1 MALSMAAAIASDA
14 CAVASS
20 SLALCWANVWI
31 WASSLPLGSVLGAS
45 VTGGGDPSRRFF
57 DGGGEPADE
66 VSGEGRA
73 SVAARRGFGAAGI
86 DRDAAARMENE
97 FWVATL

>member
-57 DGGGEPADE
+57 DCGGEPADE
-66 VSGEGRA
+66 VLGEGRA
-73 SVAARRGFGAAGI
+73 SLLTGREFGGLGRDAGAAG
-86 DRDAAARMENE
+86 RMEAE
-97 FWVATL
+97 FWVPSA